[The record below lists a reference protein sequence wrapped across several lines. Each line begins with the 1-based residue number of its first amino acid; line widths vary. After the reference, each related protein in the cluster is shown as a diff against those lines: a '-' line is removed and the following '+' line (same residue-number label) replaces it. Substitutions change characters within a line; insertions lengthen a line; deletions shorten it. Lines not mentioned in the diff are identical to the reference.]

1 VLLPLRGVSALSVAG
16 GPFHDPAADRALFDA
31 IREVCADAV
40 PVRELDCDINHRDFG
55 HAAAEALISLR
66 APAGDEKRGP
76 RRSTAP

>member
-1 VLLPLRGVSALSVAG
+1 MPAQVAG
-16 GPFHDPAADRALFDA
+16 RTFVSHNPHA

-55 HAAAEALISLR
+55 HAAAETLISLR
-66 APAGDEKRGP
+66 ATAGDEKRGP